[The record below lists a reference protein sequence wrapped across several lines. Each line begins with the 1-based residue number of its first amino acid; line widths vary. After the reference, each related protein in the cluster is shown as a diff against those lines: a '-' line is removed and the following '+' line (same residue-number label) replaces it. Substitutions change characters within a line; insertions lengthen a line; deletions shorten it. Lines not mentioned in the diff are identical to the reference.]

1 VSNVLFHWNLLPPD
15 QAASEILPCCGSRAW
30 AQVLAGERP
39 FQEVAALLAASDR
52 IWSGLSPDD
61 WSEAFA
67 SHPRIGTTASVGKSS
82 APSLAWSAR
91 EQSDALTAADSIKLA
106 LAEANREYESKFRR
120 IFITCATG
128 KSAAEILEN
137 LQRRLNNEEPA
148 EILEA
153 AEQQR
158 QITQLRLR
166 KWLGE

>member
-1 VSNVLFHWNLLPPD
+1 VSDVLFHWNLLSLD

-30 AQVLAGERP
+30 AEVLARERP

-52 IWSGLSPDD
+52 IWSCLSPDD
-61 WSEAFA
+61 WAEAFA
-67 SHPRIGTTASVGKSS
+67 SHPRIGTATSVGKSS
-82 APSLAWSAR
+82 AQSLAWSAR
-91 EQSDALTAADSIKLA
+91 EQSDALTAGDSIKLA

>member
-1 VSNVLFHWNLLPPD
+1 
-15 QAASEILPCCGSRAW
+15 
-30 AQVLAGERP
+30 
-39 FQEVAALLAASDR
+39 
-52 IWSGLSPDD
+52 
-61 WSEAFA
+61 
-67 SHPRIGTTASVGKSS
+67 VGKSS

-128 KSAAEILEN
+128 KSAVEILEN

>member
-1 VSNVLFHWNLLPPD
+1 MSSSTGTFFLETRR
-15 QAASEILPCCGSRAW
+15 QAEILPCCGSRAW

-39 FQEVAALLAASDR
+39 FQEVLRCSRRPMNLERPEPRRLVGGVCEPPANRNRQCGKILCAVAGVVGSR
-52 IWSGLSPDD
+52 QSGD
-61 WSEAFA
+61 
-67 SHPRIGTTASVGKSS
+67 
-82 APSLAWSAR
+82 
-91 EQSDALTAADSIKLA
+91 LTAADSSSWR
-106 LAEANREYESKFRR
+106 AEANREYESKFRR